1 MRRSHPERGAS
12 LMVERGQPV
21 VATPLIED
29 GREMV
34 SYAVEIG
41 TATPIGLTD
50 SVRDALSLAG
60 VWSDL
65 DWDETVEV
73 LDRIR
78 HESQPTPP
86 IDFTGL

>member
-1 MRRSHPERGAS
+1 M

-34 SYAVEIG
+34 SYAVETGIAAP
-41 TATPIGLTD
+41 TDLTD
-50 SVRDALSLAG
+50 SMRDALSLASA
-60 VWSDL
+60 WSDL
-65 DWDETVEV
+65 DWDEAVEA

-86 IDFTGL
+86 VDLTGL